1 MHAQGAGNYPHFKEC
16 HAYET
21 AFALRA
27 EGKVRHI
34 GISFHDKAEILEQI
48 LAEYPEI
55 EVVQIQFNYV
65 DYDDPAVQSRECYEV
80 CRRFNK
86 PIIVMEPVKG
96 GNLVKP
102 EDAKA
107 DLQSGA
113 RPELSAMPESLDG
126 YDEIYLGYPNYWGTM
141 PMAVFTF
148 LEHFDLTGKT
158 IHPFCTHE
166 GSGLS
171 NTEKDIAKAARGAK
185 VEKGLAIHGS
195 HVDDAE
201 ADIRKWIKR

>member
-1 MHAQGAGNYPHFKEC
+1 MATLIVYYSRTGENYF
-16 HAYET
+16 
-21 AFALRA
+21 
-27 EGKVRHI
+27 
-34 GISFHDKAEILEQI
+34 
-48 LAEYPEI
+48 
-55 EVVQIQFNYV
+55 
-65 DYDDPAVQSRECYEV
+65 
-80 CRRFNK
+80 
-86 PIIVMEPVKG
+86 G
-96 GNLVKP
+96 GNIRSIPVGNTEKAAKMIAALTGGDLFEIKQAKP
-102 EDAKA
+102 YSDDYRTCTAEAKA

-113 RPELSAMPESLDG
+113 RPELSAVPESLDG

-141 PMAVFTF
+141 PMAVYTF

-185 VEKGLAIHGS
+185 VEKGLAIHSS